1 MEKGVVVEYI
11 LSLIK
16 ENIKLLEE
24 ELDSIKNEKNILIKI
39 IAVYK
44 NEKTKDIIHNKK

>member
-24 ELDSIKNEKNILIKI
+24 ELDSIKNEKKKVIKLFD
-39 IAVYK
+39 
-44 NEKTKDIIHNKK
+44 EE

>member
-16 ENIKLLEE
+16 ENIKLLEK
-24 ELDSIKNEKNILIKI
+24 ELDSIKKEKNSLTKSSAGDKHETSLSLIHI
-39 IAVYK
+39 
-44 NEKTKDIIHNKK
+44 

>member
-24 ELDSIKNEKNILIKI
+24 ELDSIKNEKNSL
-39 IAVYK
+39 
-44 NEKTKDIIHNKK
+44 TKSSAGDKHETSRALMQSE